1 MANRTL
7 IALFIL
13 TAWAAPTVI
22 GQTTTEGVSSYDIAV
37 VLFPETNTL
46 VGTQRIEYV
55 NDTGETLS
63 EVIFCLLGNLG
74 AEENP
79 YIDPALL
86 DAQYTAGFD
95 PTWTRIGSVADGAG
109 NPLAF
114 RLEPA
119 PAALQTYSLDDGL
132 LVVGLPEA
140 LAPGEQVTLQIPF
153 ETKFADGMLG
163 DNCVYRDT
171 YIWRFGWNPIA
182 VSAAAR
188 SGQFALPAAQYHVEL
203 SLPIEYTALGGAD
216 RQTRLEASEGFATI
230 VFDNDRPT
238 RSVPLIIGKDLG
250 VVSAKWNQ
258 VEMQAAFLPGGETF
272 ARLALSYAAEILDYH
287 EAHYGPLGYRR
298 LVIAENPMPGFFG
311 MAADGMILAGS
322 LFPRMKDMPALGT
335 YDRLTE
341 YLLAHE
347 LAHLW
352 WGIGIGVDFNAEN
365 WISEGFAEYL
375 SISYFEDKYG
385 AFEPNLFA
393 HLGDGLLEDVL
404 RELVGFFNLR
414 QHLAEAPYLDLLK
427 LGFDEALVQPLA
439 EVEYLNGQTVRT
451 YNKGYLVLRALEG
464 AIGRERMEE
473 ILQTARSEWLGRTLT
488 VNELRALVERVS
500 GSDLYPGFFTDWV
513 TGAAQLD
520 IAVEGFDSRKTE
532 TGYTTTIH
540 VRRSGPDLPVVI
552 EATLSDGSK
561 VRTTFVPDCC
571 SAVAPPFETEFP
583 VVSVHLDP
591 EEMLPDGNRFNNHSP
606 RKILTDHPFRGEDA
620 PPIGKPLD
628 AYLLT
633 LSPAGLSGAFRND
646 HQWSVMAIPHID
658 PSAAPE
664 EVDFA
669 RMLEV
674 WDVIGLFAAN
684 VDRNLSI
691 LAQGTLTGLDLTT
704 GDALLDAQI
713 TASTRFFTHPETGTA
728 GRYWYPTHQLD
739 LSIGSLGELPQP
751 TGYLALA
758 LNRSE
763 LPASV
768 MSNTVT
774 LTLGIPGFGTAPFA
788 LIDWSAALRLRL
800 APMLYLDAW
809 TSASG
814 ALLGPLPSPFSFRLS
829 QLHAFGEPL
838 HGDRQLYA
846 RIEVVLPPLAR
857 DTGYAILNLTRVDTV
872 TASLFVHG
880 GRTWALDRFLSDA
893 ETRVEA
899 GGKMTIRV
907 FGFLGMP
914 MEISLGY
921 AQPLVGPM
929 TGGVPF
935 IEFGGL

>member
-1 MANRTL
+1 MARCTL
-7 IALFIL
+7 IALLFL
-13 TAWAAPTVI
+13 MAWAAPMVI
-22 GQTTTEGVSSYDIAV
+22 GQTTVEGVSSYDIAV
-37 VLFPETNTL
+37 VLFPETNIL
-46 VGTQRIEYV
+46 AGTQRIEYV

-79 YIDPALL
+79 YIDPALQ

-95 PTWTRIGSVADGAG
+95 PMWTRIGSVTDSAG

-132 LVVGLPEA
+132 LVVELPEG
-140 LAPGEQVTLQIPF
+140 LAPGEQVTLHILF
-153 ETKFADGMLG
+153 ETKFAAAMLA

-171 YIWRFGWNPIA
+171 YVWRFGWNPIA

-188 SGQFALPAAQYHVEL
+188 SGQFALPAAQYRVEL

-216 RQTRLEASEGFATI
+216 RQTQFETNEGFTTI

-238 RSVPLIIGKDLG
+238 RSVPLIIGKELG
-250 VVSAKWNQ
+250 VVSARWNN

-287 EAHYGPLGYRR
+287 EAHYGPFAYQR

-322 LFPRMKDMPALGT
+322 LFSRMKDMPALGT

-385 AFEPNLFA
+385 AFEPNLFT
-393 HLGDGLLEDVL
+393 HLRDGLVEDVL
-404 RELVGFFNLR
+404 RELIGFFNLR
-414 QHLAEAPYLDLLK
+414 LHLAEAPYLDLLK

-464 AIGRERMEE
+464 AIGRDRMEE

-488 VNELRALVERVS
+488 VNELQTLVERVS

-513 TGAAQLD
+513 TGSAQLD

-532 TGYTTTIH
+532 AGYTTTVY

-552 EATLSDGSK
+552 EATLSDGTK

-571 SAVAPPFETEFP
+571 VAAAPPFETEFP

-606 RKILTDHPFRGEDA
+606 RKILVDHPFRSKDA

-633 LSPAGLSGAFRND
+633 LSATGFSGAFRND

-658 PSAAPE
+658 ASIGLE
-664 EVDFA
+664 EFDFA
-669 RMLEV
+669 RMLAV
-674 WDVIGLFAAN
+674 WDVMGLFAAN

-691 LAQGTLTGLDLTT
+691 LAQGTLTRLDLTS
-704 GDALLDAQI
+704 GDGLLDVKI
-713 TASTRFFTHPETGTA
+713 TASTRFFTHPEMGTA

-739 LSIGSLGELPQP
+739 LSIGSFGELPQP
-751 TGYLALA
+751 TGYLELA
-758 LNRSE
+758 LSRSE
-763 LPASV
+763 LPARV
-768 MSNTVT
+768 MTNTIT

-788 LIDWSAALRLRL
+788 SIDWSAATRLRL
-800 APMLYLDAW
+800 AHMLYLDAW

-814 ALLGPLPSPFSFRLS
+814 VLVAPLPSSFTFGLS
-829 QLHAFGEPL
+829 QLYALGWPL
-838 HGDRQLYA
+838 HGDRQVYG
-846 RIEVVLPPLAR
+846 RIEVVLPPLVR

-880 GRTWALDRFLSDA
+880 GRTWTLDPLPGD
-893 ETRVEA
+893 TGIRVEA
-899 GGKMTIRV
+899 GAKMTISV

-914 MEISLGY
+914 MEISFGF
-921 AQPLVGPM
+921 AQPLIGPM
-929 TGGVPF
+929 TDGVLF